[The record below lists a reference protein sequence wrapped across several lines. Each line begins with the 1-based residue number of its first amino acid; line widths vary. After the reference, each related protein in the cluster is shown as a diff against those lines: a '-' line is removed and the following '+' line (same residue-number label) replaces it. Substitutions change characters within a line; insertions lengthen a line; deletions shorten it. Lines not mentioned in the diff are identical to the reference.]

1 EGVYRVYI
9 LQGCDLVLGIGLPDH
24 HRDSDV
30 SKGYAGLCVERLR
43 CSDRRLTHFAR
54 PAYHHAVAG
63 SGGAIVKGHE
73 VDDVVA
79 GEPQTLDLIHH
90 GRAGASSRNRI
101 GRGRAERL
109 DGKAE
114 LQVGE
119 CSHRRLGSVDEIVNE
134 RLRLAKLDIVIN
146 ADQVGRVI
154 TIDEVDQPLSAG
166 TIKRAIGAAGAD
178 DVFLAS

>member
-1 EGVYRVYI
+1 MSVVFFLSSSRRHTSS
-9 LQGCDLVLGIGLPDH
+9 D
-24 HRDSDV
+24 RDWSSDV
-30 SKGYAGLCVERLR
+30 
-43 CSDRRLTHFAR
+43 CS
-54 PAYHHAVAG
+54 
-63 SGGAIVKGHE
+63 S
-73 VDDVVA
+73 
-79 GEPQTLDLIHH
+79 DL
-90 GRAGASSRNRI
+90 
-101 GRGRAERL
+101 AERL

-154 TIDEVDQPLSAG
+154 TIDEIDQPLSAG